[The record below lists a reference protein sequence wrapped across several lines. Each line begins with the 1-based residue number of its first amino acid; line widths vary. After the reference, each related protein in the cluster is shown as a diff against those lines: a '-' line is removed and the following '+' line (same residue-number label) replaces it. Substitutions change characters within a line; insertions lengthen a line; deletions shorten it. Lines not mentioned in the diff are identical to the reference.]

1 MFKNNFFKSIALML
15 VITFLSCNRENI
27 VFNEFRDLPN
37 SNWSYLDTLNFDVS
51 IADTLNYFDVDL
63 QLRTSTDYKW
73 SNMYLYAEIDFPNGK
88 SRSDTFQLFIT
99 DKKGHWN
106 GEKSGLLVNFQY
118 SLYRK
123 IKFPIKG
130 KYHFKLNQAMRDT
143 ILENILSLGF
153 KITNSTEYN

>member
-1 MFKNNFFKSIALML
+1 
-15 VITFLSCNRENI
+15 
-27 VFNEFRDLPN
+27 
-37 SNWSYLDTLNFDVS
+37 
-51 IADTLNYFDVDL
+51 
-63 QLRTSTDYKW
+63 
-73 SNMYLYAEIDFPNGK
+73 MYLYAEIDFPNGK
-88 SRSDTFQLFIT
+88 SRADTFQLFIT

-143 ILENILSLGF
+143 VLENILSLGF